1 MKTENDKFFEQ
12 IQGEKY
18 INKMNRDLLQRAALY
33 YTSYHCTD
41 FDNFICLFVF
51 LFLLIFD

>member
-18 INKMNRDLLQRAALY
+18 INKMNRDHLQRAALY
-33 YTSYHCTD
+33 HTS
-41 FDNFICLFVF
+41 
-51 LFLLIFD
+51 